1 MEGAYETM
9 RTGHV
14 DESWAKEH
22 HEDWYND
29 VKAGKIPAVRSSSA
43 SATVTAPQP

>member
-1 MEGAYETM
+1 M
-9 RTGHV
+9 RTGMV

-29 VKAGKIPAVRSSSA
+29 VKAGKIPAVRPASSTPTA
-43 SATVTAPQP
+43 AAPQP